1 MLYSILCDKSDAYK
15 AVKGT
20 ITVPNTRTAA
30 ATNNGNKEVLFKN
43 FAPFINCINEINN
56 TQIDSAKDI
65 DVVATLCSS
74 CNFTKENVKLLDQL
88 KSGFK
93 RTSY

>member
-1 MLYSILCDKSDAYK
+1 MLYSVSCDKSDTYK
-15 AVKGT
+15 AVKVT
-20 ITVPNTRTAA
+20 ITVRNNGTAA
-30 ATNNGNKEVLFKN
+30 ATNKRNKEVLFKN
-43 FAPFINCINEINN
+43 FAPFTNCLNEINN

-65 DVVATLCSS
+65 DVVTTLCSS

-93 RTSY
+93 RTIN